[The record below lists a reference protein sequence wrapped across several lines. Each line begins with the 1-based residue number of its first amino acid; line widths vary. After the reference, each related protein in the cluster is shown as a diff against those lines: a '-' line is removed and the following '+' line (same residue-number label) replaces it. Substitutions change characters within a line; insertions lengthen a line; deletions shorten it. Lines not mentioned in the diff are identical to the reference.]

1 MANSNCEFSAE
12 QKLQYMQK
20 GIINDYFAKQV
31 DILRFDF
38 KEEKYDHF
46 IEGAEQLLEA
56 DLNPHLLD
64 VVWLVVRYG
73 YALIRT
79 GKLERAL
86 DLASCWDDLE
96 YNADYC
102 YMMGLIYMKNGMIEK
117 AVTAFLEATQKSFVM
132 DKGVNDYLAYF
143 NLGVIYECIGQN
155 DEAKQYYLKCEN
167 YEAAKQRLKEM
178 NV

>member
-1 MANSNCEFSAE
+1 
-12 QKLQYMQK
+12 MQK

>member
-1 MANSNCEFSAE
+1 MET
-12 QKLQYMQK
+12 
-20 GIINDYFAKQV
+20 
-31 DILRFDF
+31 
-38 KEEKYDHF
+38 
-46 IEGAEQLLEA
+46 
-56 DLNPHLLD
+56 DLNPRLLD

-102 YMMGLIYMKNGMIEK
+102 YIMGLIYMKNGMIEK
-117 AVTAFLEATQKSFVM
+117 AVTAFLEATQKNFAM

-143 NLGVIYECIGQN
+143 NLGVVYECIGQN
-155 DEAKQYYLKCEN
+155 DMAEQYYMKCEN
-167 YEAAKQRLKEM
+167 YEPAKQRLKEM
-178 NV
+178 NA